1 MEKEGLSDKT
11 KTLLANIV
19 SSGEKWLIEEVER
32 MFKEASDEEDL
43 LEELDLYL
51 TRLDMK
57 IKSFKEELE
66 KTHEE
71 LA

>member
-11 KTLLANIV
+11 KLFLAQLV
-19 SSGEKWLIEEVER
+19 SSGEKWLVEEIEK

-51 TRLDMK
+51 ARLDMK
-57 IKSFKEELE
+57 LKKLKEEFE
-66 KTHEE
+66 K
-71 LA
+71 LRDS

>member
-11 KTLLANIV
+11 KLFLAQLV
-19 SSGEKWLIEEVER
+19 SGGEKWLVEEIEK

-51 TRLDMK
+51 ARLDMK
-57 IKSFKEELE
+57 LKKLKEEFE
-66 KTHEE
+66 KIR
-71 LA
+71 